1 MFFTSTGPNFPV
13 APGGGNPG
21 GSSFDRSIGFSIL
34 SCTDGSPGCFE
45 SFVFGQEGQHSGNI
59 IAFML
64 DDGGAGPNDN
74 HDDYVGYLIATPV
87 PVPLPA
93 AAWLLIS
100 GLGALGIARRRTA

>member
-1 MFFTSTGPNFPV
+1 
-13 APGGGNPG
+13 
-21 GSSFDRSIGFSIL
+21 
-34 SCTDGSPGCFE
+34 
-45 SFVFGQEGQHSGNI
+45 VFGQEGQHSGNI